1 MAEGNQWKPHGE
13 EEEEEE
19 EEVDEA
25 VSKSTALIVGYLS
38 YLISYRP
45 TSLLEMLCFL

>member
-1 MAEGNQWKPHGE
+1 MAEGNHWKPPGE

-25 VSKSTALIVGYLS
+25 VSRSIACFIKP
-38 YLISYRP
+38 YLISSYIGVQV
-45 TSLLEMLCFL
+45 C

>member
-1 MAEGNQWKPHGE
+1 MADGNHWKPPGE

-25 VSKSTALIVGYLS
+25 VSRSIASFMRPFHISTYIGVQV
-38 YLISYRP
+38 
-45 TSLLEMLCFL
+45 C

>member
-1 MAEGNQWKPHGE
+1 MVEGNQWRPPGE

-25 VSKSTALIVGYLS
+25 VSKVFA
-38 YLISYRP
+38 
-45 TSLLEMLCFL
+45 

>member
-1 MAEGNQWKPHGE
+1 MAEGNRWKPPGE

-25 VSKSTALIVGYLS
+25 VSRSTSSIVGYLS

-45 TSLLEMLCFL
+45 TNLLEMLCFL

>member
-1 MAEGNQWKPHGE
+1 MAEGNHWKPPG

-25 VSKSTALIVGYLS
+25 VSKSTALIVGFSS
-38 YLISYRP
+38 YLILYRP
-45 TSLLEMLCFL
+45 TNLLEMLCFL

>member
-1 MAEGNQWKPHGE
+1 MAEGNHWKPPG

-25 VSKSTALIVGYLS
+25 VSESTALMIDYLS
-38 YLISYRP
+38 YLI
-45 TSLLEMLCFL
+45 L

>member
-1 MAEGNQWKPHGE
+1 MAEEHHWKPPG

-25 VSKSTALIVGYLS
+25 VSKCTILVIEYLSCLIV
-38 YLISYRP
+38 YRP
-45 TSLLEMLCFL
+45 TNLLEMLCFL